1 MFSVDPFGLSRS
13 LLLSIVLT
21 PMYFLRVTLKLDSK
35 FTKLI
40 THFGLVL
47 KDVVTIRPHAVEMR
61 RLLSGK
67 LAFCA
72 FAILGTAKSLKALF
86 QHHGVL
92 SMIAGMHLHVRRGY
106 VTLRRE
112 IGKR

>member
-1 MFSVDPFGLSRS
+1 
-13 LLLSIVLT
+13 
-21 PMYFLRVTLKLDSK
+21 MY

-47 KDVVTIRPHAVEMR
+47 KDVVTIGPHAVEMR

-67 LAFCA
+67 LAFSA
-72 FAILGTAKSLKALF
+72 LTVLGAAKPLKALF

-92 SMIAGMHLHVRRGY
+92 TMIAGVHLHVRRGY
-106 VTLRRE
+106 VTLAGERDEVSRLVECSRRRQPE
-112 IGKR
+112 TA